1 MPSASASSAP
11 ASAHSSSNWYQSAP
25 ERASRDISMPSTSP
39 TCPMVISVTSRWNPT
54 RPAALDPDLPR
65 SSSITST
72 REVCQPSATARST
85 SPYCSRVDSPWSST
99 CWRVDWRTYTTASR
113 SRCRS
118 PTLLPSRS
126 HGNSAVMA
134 APLHRPGPRPW
145 RPPSPRPAAVPPPP
159 GWPAPPATQPPPGG
173 WPPAARP
180 GLLDRPLWGQDLP
193 PSSTTT
199 RPPRHAHG
207 PAAGPRPRPAAT
219 APHVRVSAFVLLG
232 QCSCVHSAW
241 QLEQGHKQVKNELG
255 WADFQVRSARA
266 IRRHLV
272 LVCCAFSFCWHA
284 THATPDA
291 QPVDSPPG
299 HPPPAAP
306 AHPAAPTPARGA
318 IGTTPSAVGTRRIV
332 AAGAASSPRLADPM
346 ARAAAL
352 VAGVVALPATP
363 GRAGPADVGRSGQTA
378 VPLPATT
385 HN

>member
-11 ASAHSSSNWYQSAP
+11 DSANSSSSWYQSAP

-39 TCPMVISVTSRWNPT
+39 TCPMVISVTTRWYPT

-145 RPPSPRPAAVPPPP
+145 RPPSPR
-159 GWPAPPATQPPPGG
+159 
-173 WPPAARP
+173 
-180 GLLDRPLWGQDLP
+180 
-193 PSSTTT
+193 
-199 RPPRHAHG
+199 

-378 VPLPATT
+378 VPPHAAL
-385 HN
+385 N